1 MGRIFGSYEQRVS
14 GKRSSDQEEGK
25 EIQTHGSRVEISFVE
40 LFVLVH
46 LCVAFHRVNC
56 HVLVKCIVVTSHM
69 IKLKHNVAELIPILF

>member
-25 EIQTHGSRVEISFVE
+25 EIQTHGSRVEISSVG

-46 LCVAFHRVNC
+46 LCVAFHSVNC
-56 HVLVKCIVVTSHM
+56 HVWCNAL
-69 IKLKHNVAELIPILF
+69 L

>member
-40 LFVLVH
+40 LSVLVH
-46 LCVAFHRVNC
+46 SCAALHSVNC
-56 HVLVKCIVVTSHM
+56 HVLV
-69 IKLKHNVAELIPILF
+69 